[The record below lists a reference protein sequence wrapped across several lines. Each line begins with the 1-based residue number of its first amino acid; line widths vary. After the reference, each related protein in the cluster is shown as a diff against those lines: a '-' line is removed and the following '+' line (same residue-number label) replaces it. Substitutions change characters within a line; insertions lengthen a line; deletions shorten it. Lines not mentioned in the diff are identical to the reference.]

1 MGFHK
6 RYISN
11 EQVIR
16 LFNDGGVQRIIQWYT
31 RGADAVITET
41 GLASKVSTILEDPEW
56 LTVESVNLDEAIINL
71 IHKELG
77 TEDELKK

>member
-41 GLASKVSTILEDPEW
+41 GLASKVSMILEDPEW